1 MTEPDQI
8 KKRIAHLESENKKL
22 GHIMMLSKLPDSELV
37 DWSISREL
45 AKAMVNTDK
54 IIELKRKLEK
64 LEKQETFTF

>member
-1 MTEPDQI
+1 
-8 KKRIAHLESENKKL
+8 
-22 GHIMMLSKLPDSELV
+22 MMLSKLPDSELV